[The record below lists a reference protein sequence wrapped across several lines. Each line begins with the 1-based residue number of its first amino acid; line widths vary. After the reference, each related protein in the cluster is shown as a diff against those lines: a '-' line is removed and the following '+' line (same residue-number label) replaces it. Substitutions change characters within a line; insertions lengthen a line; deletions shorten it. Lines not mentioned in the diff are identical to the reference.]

1 MIVCSSCDIN
11 NQKLLLVNKT
21 SNTIYYRLL
30 TDTVLNKGLQL
41 YKASAYDTV
50 RPNFVTGGKGAW
62 EYSINKRSSDSTLHV
77 FIFKTDKITDDI
89 INNQEFKRL
98 DYKVNDLEA
107 LKWIIVLLIP
117 RLFTPSD
124 KF

>member
-30 TDTVLNKGLQL
+30 TDTVINKELQL

-50 RPNFVTGGKGAW
+50 RPNFVMGGKGAW
-62 EYSINKRSSDSTLHV
+62 EYAINKRSSDSTLHI
-77 FIFKTDKITDDI
+77 FIFTTDKITDDV

-98 DYKVNDLEA
+98 DYKVKDLEA
-107 LKWIIVLLIP
+107 LKWIIV
-117 RLFTPSD
+117 FE
-124 KF
+124 

>member
-1 MIVCSSCDIN
+1 MIIVMIVCSSCDIN

-30 TDTVLNKGLQL
+30 TDTVLNKELQL
-41 YKASAYDTV
+41 YRASANDTV

-62 EYSINKRSSDSTLHV
+62 EYAINKRSSDSTLHI
-77 FIFKTDKITDDI
+77 FICTTDKITDDI

-98 DYKVNDLEA
+98 DYKVKDLEA
-107 LKWIIVLLIP
+107 LKWIIV
-117 RLFTPSD
+117 FE
-124 KF
+124 

>member
-1 MIVCSSCDIN
+1 MRNILMIIVMIVCSSCDIN

-30 TDTVLNKGLQL
+30 TDTVINKELQL

-50 RPNFVTGGKGAW
+50 RPNFVMGGKGAW
-62 EYSINKRSSDSTLHV
+62 EYAINKRSSDSTLHI
-77 FIFKTDKITDDI
+77 FIFTTDKITDDV

-98 DYKVNDLEA
+98 DYKVKDLEA
-107 LKWIIVLLIP
+107 LKWIIV
-117 RLFTPSD
+117 FE
-124 KF
+124 